1 MRKEHVDYTLSTM
14 FLLPMININEGWY
27 STFVNTKFTVDDEI
41 IMICKSAE
49 NVINNHLIRTFIKD
63 DLYYYVFKV
72 PEHFRKDFELFKE
85 SKYSEFSNDLKA
97 KILTIKGN
105 ESEECSVVF
114 KYESRKKWL
123 EDKIGV
129 ELKSNAE
136 LLSAVDFYKEVEVL

>member
-1 MRKEHVDYTLSTM
+1 MRKERVDYTFSTM

-27 STFVNTKFTVDDEI
+27 STFINTKFTVDDEI

-49 NVINNHLIRTFIKD
+49 NVINNYLIKTFIKD

-72 PEHFRKDFELFKE
+72 PEHFIKDFELFKE

-97 KILTIKGN
+97 KILSIKGN

-136 LLSAVDFYKEVEVL
+136 LLSAVDFNKEVEVL

>member
-1 MRKEHVDYTLSTM
+1 MRKERVDYTFSTM

-49 NVINNHLIRTFIKD
+49 NVINNYLIKTFIKD

-72 PEHFRKDFELFKE
+72 PEHFIKDFELFKE

-97 KILTIKGN
+97 KILSIKGN

-136 LLSAVDFYKEVEVL
+136 LLSAVDFNKEVEVL

>member
-1 MRKEHVDYTLSTM
+1 MRKERVDYTFSTM

-49 NVINNHLIRTFIKD
+49 NVINNYLIKTFIKD

-72 PEHFRKDFELFKE
+72 PEHFIKDFELFKE

-105 ESEECSVVF
+105 ESEECSVIF

-136 LLSAVDFYKEVEVL
+136 LLSAVDFNKEVEVL